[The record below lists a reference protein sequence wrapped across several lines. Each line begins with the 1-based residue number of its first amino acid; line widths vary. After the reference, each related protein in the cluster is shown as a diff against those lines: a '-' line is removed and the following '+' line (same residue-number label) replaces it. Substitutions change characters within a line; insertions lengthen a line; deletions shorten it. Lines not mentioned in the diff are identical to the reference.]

1 MVGDESGELILLSL
15 CFCEVYDDDDVSHV
29 QSFLR
34 LFTHRY
40 VFFPQ
45 RAQYQNVQQG
55 KKSWLTEKRV
65 ALLDEIGF
73 DWNPIIGK
81 STPDETSKKKK

>member
-1 MVGDESGELILLSL
+1 MS
-15 CFCEVYDDDDVSHV
+15 
-29 QSFLR
+29 SF
-34 LFTHRY
+34 
-40 VFFPQ
+40 Q

-55 KKSWLTEKRV
+55 KKSWLTEERV

-81 STPDETSKKKK
+81 STPDETSKKNKK

>member
-1 MVGDESGELILLSL
+1 MSV
-15 CFCEVYDDDDVSHV
+15 DVSHD
-29 QSFLR
+29 SKLSM
-34 LFTHRY
+34 T
-40 VFFPQ
+40 FFPQ

-55 KKSWLTEKRV
+55 KKSWLTEERV